1 MRRAGFVSNALSGHS
16 RRVPPCTCGGQ
27 PAPPRPVDA
36 PPATRSVLARG
47 HLFATERL
55 RTQRETVDSPEQNQS
70 PPGLRSALL
79 EGVYTPAVLPRMP
92 EVGCSE
98 RGFPI
103 DAVALLT

>member
-16 RRVPPCTCGGQ
+16 RRVPPWTRGGQ
-27 PAPPRPVDA
+27 PAPPRPVD
-36 PPATRSVLARG
+36 
-47 HLFATERL
+47 ATERL
-55 RTQRETVDSPEQNQS
+55 RTQRETVDSPEQNRS